1 MEVKMIIGN
10 ALEIAIQVEYIIPLN
25 SPSGLFNFII
35 DDGLIPGKGVSIDLY
50 TVISSLK
57 DSLDYHLNSG
67 IQDIGDIKLEELD
80 FSDGAPENIIW
91 LDSGELSDY
100 GCVFWLGFNGEEE
113 RFFYSVDYEKTIQE
127 KRYARGTIEK
137 LINSLPSP
145 EKLKIK
151 KINDMV
157 SITDIDYSY
166 KVQN

>member
-10 ALEIAIQVEYIIPLN
+10 ALEIAIQLEYIIPLN

-35 DDGLIPGKGVSIDLY
+35 DDGLIPGKGTVIDLY
-50 TVISSLK
+50 MVISSLK
-57 DSLDYHLNSG
+57 DSLAYHLNSG
-67 IQDIGDIKLEELD
+67 IQDIGDINLEKLD

-100 GCVFWLGFNGEEE
+100 GCVFWLGFDGEEE

-151 KINDMV
+151 KTNDII
-157 SITDIDYSY
+157 SITDIDDSY
-166 KVQN
+166 IV